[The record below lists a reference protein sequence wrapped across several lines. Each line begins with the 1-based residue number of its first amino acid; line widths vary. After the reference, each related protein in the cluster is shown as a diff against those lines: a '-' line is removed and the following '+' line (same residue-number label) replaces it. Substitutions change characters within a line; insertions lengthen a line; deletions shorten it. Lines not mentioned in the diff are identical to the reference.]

1 MARRINRRS
10 GGAQRCFASFVE
22 SEGPIPCAPRL
33 IAGAEFQRAPG
44 LTTQ

>member
-33 IAGAEFQRAPG
+33 SLVLSSSVRQA
-44 LTTQ
+44 